1 MVIRVYSR
9 ARKIYAEP
17 SGIGTHSI
25 RTVFDLFLR
34 IIEVFLVLR
43 LVSHFFSEDGYL
55 AGMASDISK
64 FLEYINFY
72 NILPASSGIEKPLA
86 FLLFVLVFMLIGYT
100 LIVFFPKSME
110 KRSER

>member
-1 MVIRVYSR
+1 MVIQVHSR
-9 ARKIYAEP
+9 TRKSYAEI
-17 SGIGTHSI
+17 SGIGIHSI

-34 IIEVFLVLR
+34 IIEIFLGLR
-43 LVSHFFSEDGYL
+43 LVAHFFSEDGFL
-55 AGMASDISK
+55 AGLASDISK

-72 NILPASSGIEKPLA
+72 DILPASSGIEKPLS
-86 FLLFVLVFMLIGYT
+86 FLIFVLFFMIIGYI